1 MVVVEFLID
10 LGCDVNAQV
19 VDRKNAGSD
28 QNKKW
33 GIQHFLMKFPSL
45 KLVSYFK
52 AKIRDF
58 NAPNSQL
65 MTPLH
70 LFCKNM
76 TKGNLIDT
84 RLNLANDYQGQH
96 ILEYLLANGLNPN
109 CFDCNKALPILYA
122 AHNSQY
128 EFMAVLRKYKSE
140 VNFCTISNDTPL
152 IEVVKSNKDFTSKQ
166 FEHLLTLGLDS
177 NYQDKDKRNPLHHLV
192 FHSTNLDSTPELV
205 KVLLQHGCKINALD
219 KYDRSPIFY
228 CFCEM

>member
-1 MVVVEFLID
+1 M
-10 LGCDVNAQV
+10 NAHV
-19 VDRKNAGSD
+19 VDRKNAGSE

-96 ILEYLLANGLNPN
+96 IL
-109 CFDCNKALPILYA
+109 
-122 AHNSQY
+122 
-128 EFMAVLRKYKSE
+128 
-140 VNFCTISNDTPL
+140 
-152 IEVVKSNKDFTSKQ
+152 
-166 FEHLLTLGLDS
+166 
-177 NYQDKDKRNPLHHLV
+177 
-192 FHSTNLDSTPELV
+192 
-205 KVLLQHGCKINALD
+205 
-219 KYDRSPIFY
+219 
-228 CFCEM
+228 